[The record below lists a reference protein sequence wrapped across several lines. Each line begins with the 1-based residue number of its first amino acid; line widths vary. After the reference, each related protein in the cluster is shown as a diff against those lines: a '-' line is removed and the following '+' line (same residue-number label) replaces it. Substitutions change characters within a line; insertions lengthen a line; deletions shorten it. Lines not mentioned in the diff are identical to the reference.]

1 MGGITSTYAK
11 INSVRYLW
19 FAFYQTWYGVQGNDI
34 SELLP
39 VYKDYQ
45 VKEGTH
51 CEVQK
56 DPSPCLQRNSSTDR
70 VYITAIS
77 G

>member
-1 MGGITSTYAK
+1 MGGITSIYAK

-34 SELLP
+34 SELL
-39 VYKDYQ
+39 
-45 VKEGTH
+45 
-51 CEVQK
+51 
-56 DPSPCLQRNSSTDR
+56 SSTDR

-77 G
+77 DLSVQNHLLTIDLAWIQ